1 MLPAPEDEDKRKKRV
16 AGHPVLALA
25 PRPRPQFSSAFQ
37 GGGLKWMHQEQ
48 RKLEI
53 RGIELGF
60 TMSDKFVGFGRTAA
74 EEDNWYYTAAF

>member
-1 MLPAPEDEDKRKKRV
+1 
-16 AGHPVLALA
+16 
-25 PRPRPQFSSAFQ
+25 
-37 GGGLKWMHQEQ
+37 MHQEQ

-60 TMSDKFVGFGRTAA
+60 TMSDKFVGFGSTAA

>member
-1 MLPAPEDEDKRKKRV
+1 
-16 AGHPVLALA
+16 
-25 PRPRPQFSSAFQ
+25 
-37 GGGLKWMHQEQ
+37 MHQEQ

-74 EEDNWYYTAAF
+74 EEDNWYYNQANNFRGQFLQRDQ